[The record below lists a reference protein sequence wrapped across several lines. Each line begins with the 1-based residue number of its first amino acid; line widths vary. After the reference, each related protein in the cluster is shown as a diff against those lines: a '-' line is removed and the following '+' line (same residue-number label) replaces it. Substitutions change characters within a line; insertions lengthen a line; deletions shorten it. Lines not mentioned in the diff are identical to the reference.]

1 MHEQD
6 KAASQKSSV
15 LHTKVVMQ
23 GLGREKKRLQHN
35 NVDLSYGIPTPDRRN
50 LHGGWMHTHTH
61 THTHTHQNLVH
72 ISFRVLWYSN
82 KIQKVISISYII
94 SKIYLMEIM
103 KMKNIYVATC
113 FNHSKNFFNWK
124 KIFTFKR

>member
-50 LHGGWMHTHTH
+50 LHGGWMQTHTH
-61 THTHTHQNLVH
+61 THTHITHTHTQTHKHTHTH
-72 ISFRVLWYSN
+72 IHT
-82 KIQKVISISYII
+82 K
-94 SKIYLMEIM
+94 
-103 KMKNIYVATC
+103 T
-113 FNHSKNFFNWK
+113 
-124 KIFTFKR
+124 